1 MSKIINSIYRLLKNT
16 TVSSSSPS
24 SIKQLFITTNPSIKK
39 PNLPTSNTL
48 VPYFSRTLTSKQSL
62 FSNNFISRKIFSI
75 SCSQASLS
83 SEVDGIKK
91 ERSIPVR
98 AYCLSDSIDLEGLM
112 VENQAILVP
121 HTPGTTGSYAV
132 LRFGDSPSPRDST
145 YSYVVVF
152 PYGSV
157 ISFNVH
163 DDHEV
168 GSYLKIIKRH
178 ASGPLLPHQ
187 MIKNCIIDY
196 EVRENPDLQTWMQGG
211 LNCMML
217 QQLNIDGMCTIAS
230 VLGQSVAL
238 DHYSRLADAW
248 VAEYSGLNSG
258 LERRGTLGSL
268 IKLFKLYY
276 KKKRFATAIYRFGL
290 SERSDIAWRED
301 TKHSEMLD
309 YLRDKFS
316 LTLRFEGLDRMF
328 KIGELNARF
337 VDEQVSTML
346 AASLM
351 HVIVIS
357 LTMIPVRRLLFSTLR
372 DSSYLYLIYKGELFV
387 LTCRHQNSS

>member
-1 MSKIINSIYRLLKNT
+1 MSRIINSIYRLLKNT
-16 TVSSSSPS
+16 IVSSSSPS
-24 SIKQLFITTNPSIKK
+24 SIKQPFITTNPSIKK

-48 VPYFSRTLTSKQSL
+48 VSPYFSRTLTSKQSL
-62 FSNNFISRKIFSI
+62 FSNNVISRKISSV
-75 SCSQASLS
+75 SCPRTEIIVNHQASLS
-83 SEVDGIKK
+83 SEVHGIKK
-91 ERSIPVR
+91 ERLLTSIPVR

-112 VENQAILVP
+112 VENQAILVS
-121 HTPGTTGSYAV
+121 HIPGTTGSYAV
-132 LRFGDSPSPRDST
+132 LRFGDSRDFT
-145 YSYVVVF
+145 CSYVVVF

-157 ISFNVH
+157 ITFNVH

-168 GSYLKIIKRH
+168 GLYLKIIKRH

-196 EVRENPDLQTWMQGG
+196 EVRENPDLQTWIQGG
-211 LNCMML
+211 LNYMML

-238 DHYSRLADAW
+238 DHYARLADAW

-258 LERRGTLGSL
+258 LEGRGTLGSL
-268 IKLFKLYY
+268 IKLFKLYH
-276 KKKRFATAIYRFGL
+276 KKKEFATAIYRFGL

-301 TKHSEMLD
+301 TKYSEMLD

-346 AASLM
+346 AALLM
-351 HVIVIS
+351 LVIVIS

-372 DSSYLYLIYKGELFV
+372 DSSYHEYK
-387 LTCRHQNSS
+387 